1 LIGIFMNDDID
12 IYVSLSLKNWAAR
25 NKPPTGGFIKLRHEI
40 DAPQPE
46 KTALRW
52 KIWGVFKQH
61 LFESEHITAIYDDGF
76 WEPLPPSKTWYA
88 HGIFSW
94 GLSH

>member
-1 LIGIFMNDDID
+1 MNDNVDN
-12 IYVSLSLKNWAAR
+12 YVSLSLKNWAAR
-25 NKPPTGGFIKLRHEI
+25 NKPPADGLAKLMREI
-40 DAPQPE
+40 ESPQPE
-46 KTALRW
+46 KPALKW

-61 LFESEHITAIYDDGF
+61 FLESEQITEIYDDGL